1 MENHIN
7 GFKMGWMPIEDVR
20 SRRPTIKGF
29 AMANHK
35 AQQENGGEAYLF
47 EEFRIR
53 GSAEKCVM
61 SLDGVFMIRRC
72 KG

>member
-1 MENHIN
+1 
-7 GFKMGWMPIEDVR
+7 MPIEDVR
-20 SRRPTIKGF
+20 SRRLTIKGF

-35 AQQENGGEAYLF
+35 APQENGGKAYLF

-61 SLDGVFMIRRC
+61 SLDVVFMIRRC